1 MDNKYINKLDYE
13 NMRHNYKNRLL
24 LKYRIYKHNKSFL
37 SNKLS
42 NNFIINNIKLDKHQ
56 QEAIYTNEESLLI
69 LAGAGSG
76 KTLTIQGKIKYLVDE
91 LHIKESEILCISFT
105 NKTVSELKNKIN
117 YNIDIFTFHKLALE
131 IISDYKRPYSLESSD
146 YLNYVINEIF
156 LSICNNISDKTL
168 NSLNSEISS
177 FINLFK
183 NSNYDL
189 DFLDRLIKRN
199 RNKML
204 KVIKSIYLIY
214 QEELASTLSVDLN
227 DVINLATSLIQKYG
241 FKRYYKYIIID
252 EYQDISLNRFNLINE
267 IKKSCNS
274 YIFAVGDDFQSIY
287 KFTGSKINFI
297 VKFKKYFKNSKILRL
312 RNTYRNSN
320 ELIKVATNFIMK
332 NGNQL
337 KKKLCSNKNLSK
349 PVKIVYYS
357 KNMDIKVNK
366 VLESLDD
373 NYLILGRNT
382 FDVNMLDKTK
392 EYNYMTMH
400 KSKGL
405 EVDNVLIINLSSNYN
420 GFPSK
425 ERTSVTNLLL
435 KKDKY
440 LFEEERRLFYV
451 ALTRTRNYVYLFVD
465 KDKPSVFIKE
475 LLNKS
480 KKYIEILNI

>member
-1 MDNKYINKLDYE
+1 MDNKYMNKLDY
-13 NMRHNYKNRLL
+13 NNLKQNYKSKLL

-37 SNKLS
+37 YDKVNKDY
-42 NNFIINNIKLDKHQ
+42 IINNIKLDIHQ
-56 QEAIYTNEESLLI
+56 KEAIYTNEDSLLI

-76 KTLTIQGKIKYLVDE
+76 KTLTIQGKIKYIVEE
-91 LHIKESEILCISFT
+91 LNIKESEILCISFT
-105 NKTVSELKNKIN
+105 NKTVLELKNKIS
-117 YNIDIFTFHKLALE
+117 YKIDIFTFHKLALE
-131 IISDYKRPYSLESSD
+131 IIGDYNKSYTLESSD
-146 YLNYVINEIF
+146 YLKYVIDEIF

-168 NSLNSEISS
+168 NSLNNEISS

-183 NSNYDL
+183 NNNYDL
-189 DFLDRLIKRN
+189 LFLNKLIRKN
-199 RNKML
+199 KNKML
-204 KVIKSIYLIY
+204 RVIKSIYLLY
-214 QEELASTLSVDLN
+214 QEELDSTLSIDLN
-227 DVINLATSLIQKYG
+227 DVINLAISLIRKYG

-267 IKKSCNS
+267 IKKACNS

-297 VKFKKYFKNSKILRL
+297 VNFKKYFKNSKILRL

-320 ELIKVATNFIMK
+320 ELIKLATRFIMK
-332 NGNQL
+332 NRNQL
-337 KKKLCSNKNLSK
+337 RKKLCSNKTLFK
-349 PVKIVYYS
+349 PVKIIYYS

-366 VLESLDD
+366 VLEVLGD

-382 FDVNMLDKTK
+382 YDRNMLDKSK

-405 EVDNVLIINLSSNYN
+405 EVDNVLIINLTSNYN

-425 ERTSVTNLLL
+425 ERNSVTNLIL

-440 LFEEERRLFYV
+440 QFEEERRLFYV

-465 KDKPSVFIKE
+465 KDNPSIFIKE
-475 LLNKS
+475 LLYRS